1 MLKERIITAVL
12 LAAALLTVLFLAHAD
27 VGVVLFGVLLLV
39 AAWEWAGLARVQ
51 RAVFR
56 AAYTLAVAL
65 LIGWLAWW
73 MPTGH
78 IPVSLLWAQLAF
90 WLLVAAMLPR
100 FPLQISPAA
109 VALAG
114 VIVMPLAW
122 LAFAHLLK
130 TRDFGA
136 TWALYLFLVVAAADV
151 GAYFIGRRFGRTKLA
166 PRVSPGK
173 TWEGL
178 GGGLA
183 LVALVGTGGAF
194 WFGVSLPGLL
204 ALVLATACVSVVG
217 DLGVSMLKR
226 STGVKDTGQIFP
238 GHGGVLDRID
248 SLMAAIPVY
257 VLGVRWLVAP

>member
-1 MLKERIITAVL
+1 MLKERVITAVL

-78 IPVSLLWAQLAF
+78 IPVSLLFAQLAF
-90 WLLVAAMLPR
+90 WLLVATMLPR

>member
-27 VGVVLFGVLLLV
+27 FGVVLFGVLLLV

-204 ALVLATACVSVVG
+204 VLVLATACTSVIG
-217 DLGVSMLKR
+217 DLGISMLKR

>member
-1 MLKERIITAVL
+1 MLKERIVTAVL

-27 VGVVLFGVLLLV
+27 VGVVLFGVLLLI
-39 AAWEWAGLARVQ
+39 AAWEWAGLARMQ
-51 RAVFR
+51 RGVVR

-78 IPVSLLWAQLAF
+78 IPIPLLWAQLFLWA
-90 WLLVAAMLPR
+90 LVAAMLPR
-100 FPLQISPAA
+100 FPVPMPSRM

-114 VIVMPLAW
+114 LFIMPLAW

-151 GAYFIGRRFGRTKLA
+151 GAYFIGRRFGRLKLA

-178 GGGLA
+178 GGGLV
-183 LVALVGTGGAF
+183 LVALVGVGGAL
-194 WFGVSLPGLL
+194 WFGVSVVGML
-204 ALVLATACVSVVG
+204 ALVLATAGISVVG

-226 STGVKDTGQIFP
+226 STGMKDTGQVFP

-248 SLMAAIPVY
+248 SLLAAVPMY
-257 VLGVRWLVAP
+257 VLGLRWLVLP